1 MIELL
6 ILSYYH
12 LYILYIIKLYYT
24 KKIGIINSLVG
35 DKMNIDLSKVDEKGI
50 VLDDVIS
57 FNEEYLKKSQIK
69 KLDNV
74 VVKGRVYYSVTNEVV
89 LDANCY
95 GNMVLLDALTGEDVL
110 YPFNI
115 NISEILSEE
124 DDEKDQNE
132 LKTLDIV
139 DILWQNIVLEVPI
152 SYSTK
157 SLDDI
162 NKSGEGW
169 ELVDENEKKI
179 DPRLAPLLEL
189 LDKEREE

>member
-1 MIELL
+1 
-6 ILSYYH
+6 
-12 LYILYIIKLYYT
+12 
-24 KKIGIINSLVG
+24 
-35 DKMNIDLSKVDEKGI
+35 MNIDLSKVDEKGI

-169 ELVDENEKKI
+169 ELVDENEKKM

-189 LDKEREE
+189 LDTEREE